1 MKLTVLHTKTNR
13 TIIYKYFLILY
24 LINYSNECTKI
35 NNEYNKWKE
44 NLKSKDIELKEFQSN
59 KWNLKDKITELNY
72 EILHMTRKLA
82 NLMVENM
89 NLRVSNFK
97 LNSDKTANDMN
108 NDQNLIIISQYQS
121 KISSLKIELSC
132 MVNEISELKRKI
144 DKLNNKNDELKTATD
159 ELKSKNDEL
168 KTVIDELKSKINEQ
182 SSLLNIKKIESIEYE
197 NKIDIFK
204 LEIDYLKDKYA
215 DQELNFNEL
224 ICNQNHL
231 ELKWDIYSEMYS
243 SLIYKINNILD
254 WPITLDRLVNPI
266 ILPSGVTIEEYC
278 FDKLINK
285 KDPYDKNL
293 IVKNKIYNRIAKNI
307 NEIIKQS
314 DLAIYE
320 KEKKIK

>member
-1 MKLTVLHTKTNR
+1 
-13 TIIYKYFLILY
+13 
-24 LINYSNECTKI
+24 
-35 NNEYNKWKE
+35 
-44 NLKSKDIELKEFQSN
+44 
-59 KWNLKDKITELNY
+59 
-72 EILHMTRKLA
+72 
-82 NLMVENM
+82 MVENM

-97 LNSDKTANDMN
+97 LNSDKIANDMN
-108 NDQNLIIISQYQS
+108 NEQNLIITSQYQS
-121 KISSLKIELSC
+121 KISSLKIELNC
-132 MVNEISELKRKI
+132 MVNEIFELKREI
-144 DKLNNKNDELKTATD
+144 DKLN
-159 ELKSKNDEL
+159 SKNDEL

-182 SSLLNIKKIESIEYE
+182 SSLLNKKKIESIEYE

-224 ICNQNHL
+224 LCNQNHL
-231 ELKWDIYSEMYS
+231 ELKWDVYSEMYS